1 MDNKD
6 KQDLR
11 DRTRVNTNEDY
22 EVRYWSNKFGVSADE
37 LRAAS
42 KATGSESVK
51 EIEEYLRNNNA
62 QSK

>member
-37 LRAAS
+37 LKAAA
-42 KATGSESVK
+42 KATKSESVK
-51 EIEEYLRNNNA
+51 EIEEFLRNNS